1 MAHRPQRRTYLLFAI
16 LAAYIVLQS
25 AWWVVLLL
33 RKDKAVAILSL
44 QVEALGGTPATVV
57 DGARAMRMVLGEA
70 VVFLIILL
78 VVLYLTWRS
87 IKRELALARTQR
99 NFLMAVTHELRTPI
113 AAIKLQLQTL
123 VRKALDTEVRNV
135 LIAQAVQEADRLA
148 LLTEK
153 VLQATST
160 EERRLEISIVPVNVM
175 ELMRTV
181 VERARMQ
188 LAPDHV
194 LLLEGPEHL
203 DVHTDPEAMRTIAE
217 NLIENAAKYAPPG
230 TAIMVQVESRREG
243 WRLQVRDEG
252 PGIPGADRDRIFE
265 KFYRAG
271 NEETRRAKGTG
282 LGLYI
287 VRHLAQRLG
296 GAVRVDPAS
305 PTGSIFT
312 ASFPKS

>member
-1 MAHRPQRRTYLLFAI
+1 LFAI

-175 ELMRTV
+175 ELMR
-181 VERARMQ
+181 
-188 LAPDHV
+188 
-194 LLLEGPEHL
+194 
-203 DVHTDPEAMRTIAE
+203 
-217 NLIENAAKYAPPG
+217 
-230 TAIMVQVESRREG
+230 
-243 WRLQVRDEG
+243 
-252 PGIPGADRDRIFE
+252 
-265 KFYRAG
+265 
-271 NEETRRAKGTG
+271 
-282 LGLYI
+282 
-287 VRHLAQRLG
+287 
-296 GAVRVDPAS
+296 
-305 PTGSIFT
+305 
-312 ASFPKS
+312 